1 MDQKEFDKMIREE
14 NKRNEE
20 IFINQHFK
28 RKLNPEKAR
37 KEDQRHKEMMLKKG
51 YI

>member
-20 IFINQHFK
+20 IFINQPFK
-28 RKLNPEKAR
+28 RKLNPMKAQ
-37 KEDQRHKEMMLKKG
+37 KEDQKHLEMMLKKG